1 MSKYVIK
8 PFIFTPFMAEFNG
21 TVEKKALREDGQ
33 LEISIDATSP
43 IFKGLD
49 KTQKVLLTHGD
60 SIDKG
65 LTFHDPSLSALVPN
79 SWFASIL

>member
-1 MSKYVIK
+1 
-8 PFIFTPFMAEFNG
+8 MAEFNG

-65 LTFHDPSLSALVPN
+65 LTIHGSSLSALVPN
-79 SWFASIL
+79 SWFAFF